1 MTNKEPRLR
10 FSDEERSE
18 QALKKPIRKAEKA
31 AAKADKAQEKIPKRK
46 VPKIVMEEDTGKITA
61 RLVLED
67 KKKPPS
73 KLTHS
78 LMDAPANGVTGQVHK
93 QIRETEDDNVGV
105 ESAHKS
111 EEAVESG
118 LRIAQQSSRSR
129 KLKPY
134 REAARAEAKLE
145 QSNVEALYQK
155 SLRDDPQAASNPVSR
170 WRQKQAIKKQYA
182 AWKRTGET
190 ASAGTSAA
198 RTMGEKAQQAA
209 KNTGAFF
216 IRHKKGALVLLG
228 ALLLAAFFLSAVS
241 SCSVIAE
248 SVLSGVASGS
258 YAASEEAIL
267 DAEAAYCAKE
277 AALRQYL
284 DDFEN
289 SHSYDEYA
297 YDLDDIGH
305 DPYVLTAILSAL
317 HPGDWTL
324 SGVSGT
330 LDMLFEK
337 QYTLTVDV
345 DTETRYRRPDTLED
359 VPSWY
364 PDAEEYEYTRC
375 TVTLENFDLSH
386 LPVYI
391 MDEDTLSMYA
401 LYMAT
406 LGGRPDLFP
415 DSDSIDREYTDYDI
429 PPEALENQT
438 FANMIAEAEKYL
450 GYPYVW
456 GGSSPSTSFDCSG
469 FVSWVINHCGNG
481 WNVGRLSA
489 QGLYNICTPV
499 SRSNARPGDLVFFR
513 GTYDTPGISHV
524 GIYAGTSMMIHC
536 GNPISY
542 TNLNTNY
549 WQRHFYSYGRL
560 H

>member
-1 MTNKEPRLR
+1 M
-10 FSDEERSE
+10 
-18 QALKKPIRKAEKA
+18 
-31 AAKADKAQEKIPKRK
+31 
-46 VPKIVMEEDTGKITA
+46 
-61 RLVLED
+61 
-67 KKKPPS
+67 
-73 KLTHS
+73 
-78 LMDAPANGVTGQVHK
+78 
-93 QIRETEDDNVGV
+93 

-170 WRQKQAIKKQYA
+170 WRQKQAIKKQCA

-364 PDAEEYEYTRC
+364 PGAEEYEYTSC

-391 MDEDTLSMYA
+391 MDEDSLSMYA

-415 DSDSIDREYTDYDI
+415 ESEYIDREYTDYDV
-429 PPEALENQT
+429 PPEALADQA
-438 FANMIAEAEKYL
+438 FANMITEAEKYL

-524 GIYAGTSMMIHC
+524 GIYAGNSMMIHC
-536 GNPISY
+536 GSPISY

-549 WQRHFYSYGRL
+549 WQSHFYSYGRL